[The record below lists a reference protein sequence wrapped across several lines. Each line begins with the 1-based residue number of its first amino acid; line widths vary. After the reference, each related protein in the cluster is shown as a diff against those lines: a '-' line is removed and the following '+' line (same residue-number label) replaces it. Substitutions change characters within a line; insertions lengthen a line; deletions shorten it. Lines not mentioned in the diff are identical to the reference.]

1 MLKIFL
7 KDFMEVFYGGSIM
20 KNREIDKLSANT
32 IRCMALDIV
41 EKAKSGH
48 PGFPLGCA
56 DYAYILWRKFLKFN
70 PDDPG
75 WINRDRFIL
84 SAGHGSALL
93 YTLLHLSGF
102 NITIEDLKSF
112 RQFGSKTPGH
122 PEHDV
127 SLGIEATTGP
137 LGQGFAMGVGM
148 ALAEKMMQE
157 RLGKDIINHKVY
169 MIASDGDLM
178 EGISYEASSLA
189 GTLGLDNLIVIY
201 DDNHITIDGR
211 TEITFTEDVEMRFKA
226 CGWEVKKIDGHN
238 FDEIEEG
245 LKWAQNEN
253 GKPKLII
260 AKTIIGQGLIN
271 KKNTPKI
278 HGSPAGEEEIKL
290 AKEKMGFDPH
300 KSFYIPEEVYNNFKE
315 RIKELKE
322 EYNKWQEEFK
332 SKVLSNKEKKEIYD
346 KLFNFKIPSEIESS
360 LYQLFENISEIS
372 TREASGKILQELA
385 KIDERLI
392 AGSADLFSSVKCYL
406 KEYPPISKGNFKGR
420 NIYYGIREHAMAGI
434 TNGIKLYGGFKPYC
448 STFFVFSDYM
458 RPSIRLSALMK
469 IGVIYIF
476 SHDSIFVGEDGPTH
490 QPVEHLSSLRAIPEL
505 VVIRPADA
513 YETIG
518 AYLYAIEEENKPV
531 AIILTRQKV
540 KVIDRNKYEKPEVE
554 KGGYIIKKEN
564 GKCDLII
571 IATGSEVSPSIEAAE
586 KLEKEGYGVRVVS
599 MPSIEL
605 FEQQS
610 QEYKNKILPPEVKNR
625 IIVEAGVTLC
635 WHKYAGEKGKI
646 IGIDRF
652 GASAPYKVLAEKFNL
667 NSDTIYKAAKEL
679 LE

>member
-1 MLKIFL
+1 
-7 KDFMEVFYGGSIM
+7 M
-20 KNREIDKLSANT
+20 KNREIDKLSVNT

-122 PEHDV
+122 PEYDV

-238 FDEIEEG
+238 FNEIEDG

-260 AKTIIGQGLIN
+260 ARTIIGQGLIN
-271 KKNTPKI
+271 KKDTSKI
-278 HGSPAGEEEIKL
+278 HGAPAGEEEIKL

-406 KEYPPISKGNFKGR
+406 KEYPPISKGDFKGR

-571 IATGSEVSPSIEAAE
+571 IATGSEVSPSIEAGE

-667 NSDTIYKAAKEL
+667 NSDAIYKAAKEL